1 MTVDVI
7 VVDASALSD
16 YLIGTAPGRSVTAAL
31 ARHEADLHIPE
42 LCDVEVAAILRKRLL
57 AGELTLDRAADAVI
71 DLVDLPL
78 TRHGH
83 LASMGRILQLRDN
96 FSSYDATYVALAET
110 LDARLVTTDARLA
123 RAVRSHL
130 DLDVIDASLT

>member
-1 MTVDVI
+1 MLLR
-7 VVDASALSD
+7 SATIFLGQRKHVSSRRLWFD
-16 YLIGTAPGRSVTAAL
+16 TKRI
-31 ARHEADLHIPE
+31 LHVPE

-83 LASMGRILQLRDN
+83 LASVGRILQLRDN

-110 LDARLVTTDARLA
+110 LDAQLVTTDAGLA

-130 DLDVIDASLT
+130 DIDVIDASGPR